1 MPELVTIS
9 NKGQITIPLQFREEL
24 MLKSGDKVY
33 CEVVDGAFVCKKPV
47 DFFSLR
53 GCLGNAEIPD
63 NEEELFADA
72 VAKHVLEKA

>member
-1 MPELVTIS
+1 MSELITIS
-9 NKGQITIPLQFREEL
+9 NKGQITIPLQFREKL

-53 GCLGNAEIPD
+53 GCLGKAGIPE
-63 NEEELFADA
+63 NEEELFTNA
-72 VAKHVLEKA
+72 VAEHVLEKA